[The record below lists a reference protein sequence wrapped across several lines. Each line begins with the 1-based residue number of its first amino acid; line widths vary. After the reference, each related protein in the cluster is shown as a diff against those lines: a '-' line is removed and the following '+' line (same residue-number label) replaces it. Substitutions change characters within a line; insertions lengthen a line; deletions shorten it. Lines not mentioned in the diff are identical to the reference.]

1 MGSKTKKMRYIVQIM
16 FLETSKQPFFR
27 LWDIHEYVKTLKEA
41 RSYESAIDHTVA
53 KARVVDAVKEKVVIQ
68 WK

>member
-1 MGSKTKKMRYIVQIM
+1 MRYIVQIM

-41 RSYESAIDHTVA
+41 MSYESVIDHTVA
-53 KARVVDAVKEKVVIQ
+53 RARVVDVVEEKVVTQ